1 MVALV
6 TAIDTDGSGVTVIVT
21 GVFVEQPVADITPVT
36 VYVEVLTG
44 FAITCD
50 PVVWFKPG
58 AGVQLKLLADAEKTF
73 SVVDPL
79 VQIEV
84 APEVLSTGIGLI
96 VMVLLTNVEQ
106 LF

>member
-21 GVFVEQPVADITPVT
+21 GVLDAQPVADITPVT
-36 VYVEVLTG
+36 VYVVVLAGLAT
-44 FAITCD
+44 TCV
-50 PVVWFKPG
+50 PVVWFKPV
-58 AGVQLKLLADAEKTF
+58 AGDQLKVLADGEDTF

-79 VQIEV
+79 VQIDV
-84 APEVLSTGIGLI
+84 APEVMSAGIGLT
-96 VMVLLTNVEQ
+96 VMVLLTDVEQ